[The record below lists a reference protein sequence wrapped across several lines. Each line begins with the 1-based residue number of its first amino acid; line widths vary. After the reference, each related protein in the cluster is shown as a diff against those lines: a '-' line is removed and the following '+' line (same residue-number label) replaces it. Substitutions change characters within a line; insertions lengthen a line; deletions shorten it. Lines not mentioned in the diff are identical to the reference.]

1 VFVREDH
8 DRLPGGHATHAEA
21 VAEFR
26 VGREAIARFSVRD
39 EFSQVVGNLE
49 VSGARTH
56 VLLLR
61 LFLTASIRR
70 P

>member
-8 DRLPGGHATHAEA
+8 DRLPGGHAAHIEA
-21 VAEFR
+21 LAEFR
-26 VGREAIARFSVRD
+26 VRRQAFARFSVRY
-39 EFSQVVGNLE
+39 ELSQVVGNLE

-56 VLLLR
+56 VVLLR
-61 LFLTASIRR
+61 LSLTASMRR